1 MEGVD
6 SDDIKSKQRQLD
18 SIRRGRDSIL
28 RLLNQARFKNMSQEV
43 KNLVQELDRLD
54 AFLSGRRIRLIG

>member
-6 SDDIKSKQRQLD
+6 SNEIKSKQRQLD

-28 RLLNQARFKNMSQEV
+28 RLLNQARFKNMSHEV
-43 KNLVQELDRLD
+43 ENLVQEFDRLD
-54 AFLSGRRIRLIG
+54 AFLSGDDESD

>member
-43 KNLVQELDRLD
+43 ENLVQELDRLD
-54 AFLSGRRIRLIG
+54 AFLSGEEESG